1 MSNIKLNLSDS
12 TEKSETV
19 TIEKKPQLFKNR
31 SPCNWNIVA
40 TKEGIEA
47 INSVSNETFKG
58 TIKEFNKRMR
68 G

>member
-1 MSNIKLNLSDS
+1 MANIKLNLSDS

-19 TIEKKPQLFKNR
+19 AIEKKTELFKNR
-31 SPCNWNIVA
+31 IPSNWNITS

-47 INSVSNETFKG
+47 FNSVSSESFKG
-58 TIKEFNKRMR
+58 TIKEFNKRLR